1 MDFLITGKKTIQD
14 ENQRVMKLS
23 EENLKLSRECEKLK
37 ERNKILEKALK
48 AFLTGEKKGS

>member
-14 ENQRVMKLS
+14 ENIRVIKLT

-37 ERNKILEKALK
+37 ERNRVLEKALK
-48 AFLTGEKKGS
+48 AFVVGEK